1 MQGARIPLYDAAMRL
16 ELEKDGAR
24 HYWEIHLGVKMFS
37 TRSGKVGTQQSRTKS
52 FKTQKEARAAHDKLV
67 AAKRK
72 EGYAEPPVIG
82 AQFLTEPM
90 PRNPALEARIRET
103 CDDGTVGVYAD
114 WLQSQGSAVGEL
126 IVLVQA
132 LARKQDAKKLKRVD
146 QLIAKLGLPDPD
158 FATWSWQPGGLW
170 GSLHLQNSR
179 DWMDDKFDA
188 VGLAAKLFAT
198 PLCAALDELRIGI
211 LRWDHNEK
219 DVPGVLA
226 EAAKQPWAKSLE
238 RLHLGDVPDDI
249 DMAHHVIGDV
259 GKLVSK
265 AFPALDS
272 LKLHSGSQT
281 WRDGGET
288 FGISKLDL
296 PELETLVIE
305 TCAMTKQRLKH
316 LFAAKLP
323 ALTRLELWFGSP
335 TQDSDATVRDLAKLL
350 DGSVFPGVR
359 HLGLCNHEFAAEL
372 VDRMISTPGSAPI
385 AARLETLDLSMSTL
399 SDDDATRLAAAAA
412 RFPKL
417 RTLDVDDCYLT
428 PAGVRALRT
437 AFKRAAV
444 ISDEQRDF
452 DPAAPDD
459 RYASVTE

>member
-1 MQGARIPLYDAAMRL
+1 MRL
-16 ELEKDGAR
+16 ER
-24 HYWEIHLGVKMFS
+24 
-37 TRSGKVGTQQSRTKS
+37 TRSDGSRE
-52 FKTQKEARAAHDKLV
+52 FWE
-67 AAKRK
+67 AKRVGK
-72 EGYAEPPVIG
+72 RVKLARGVIG
-82 AQFLTEPM
+82 EEIMTITSTKEHATSAIAHTALARLIATKRKAGFTEPNALGASVMPAEM
-90 PRNPALEARIRET
+90 PRNPALEERIRET
-103 CDDGTVGVYAD
+103 CDEGAIGVYAD
-114 WLQSQGSAVGEL
+114 WLQSQGSPAGEL

-132 LARKQDAKKLKRVD
+132 LARKRDAKKQKRLD
-146 QLIAKLGLPDPD
+146 ALITKLGLPDPD

-179 DWMDDKFDA
+179 DWMDESFDA
-188 VGLAAKLFAT
+188 VGLAKKLFAT

-211 LRWDHNEK
+211 LRWDHNDK
-219 DVPGVLA
+219 DVPGVIA

-249 DMAHHVIGDV
+249 DMNHHVIGDV

-265 AFPALDS
+265 AFPALES
-272 LKLHSGSQT
+272 LKLHSGSQS

-316 LFAAKLP
+316 VFAAKLP
-323 ALTRLELWFGSP
+323 ALTRLELWFGS
-335 TQDSDATVRDLAKLL
+335 TEHSDATARDLAKLL
-350 DGSVFPGVR
+350 DGSVLPGVR

-372 VDRMISTPGSAPI
+372 VDRITSAPI
-385 AARLETLDLSMSTL
+385 ATRLETLDLSMSTL

-444 ISDEQRDF
+444 ISDDQRDF
-452 DPAAPDD
+452 DPADPDD

>member
-1 MQGARIPLYDAAMRL
+1 MRL
-16 ELEKDGAR
+16 EIEKTGAR
-24 HYWEIHLGVKMFS
+24 HYWEINLGTKMFS
-37 TRSGKVGTQQSRTKS
+37 IRSGKVGTQRSRTQN

-72 EGYAEPPVIG
+72 EGYAEPLVIG

-90 PRNPALEARIRET
+90 PRNPALEAAIRET

-114 WLQSQGSAVGEL
+114 WLQSQNSATGEL

-132 LARKQDAKKLKRVD
+132 LARKQDAKKLKRLD

-198 PLCAALDELRIGI
+198 PLCAALSELRTGI
-211 LRWDHNEK
+211 LRWDHNAD
-219 DVPGVLA
+219 DVPAVLA
-226 EAAKQPWAKSLE
+226 EAAKHAWAASLE
-238 RLHLGDVPDDI
+238 RLHLGDIPDDI

-259 GKLVSK
+259 GKLISK

-272 LKLHSGSQT
+272 LKLHSGS
-281 WRDGGET
+281 DGSET

-296 PELETLVIE
+296 PELATLVIE

-323 ALTRLELWFGSP
+323 ALTRLELWFGSD
-335 TQDSDATVRDLAKLL
+335 QHSDATVRDLAKLI
-350 DGSVFPGVR
+350 DGSVLLGVC

-372 VDRMISTPGSAPI
+372 VDRITSAPI

-399 SDDDATRLAAAAA
+399 SDDDATRLVAAAA

-437 AFKRAAV
+437 AFPRAAV
-444 ISDEQRDF
+444 ISDDQRHF
-452 DPAAPDD
+452 DPADPDD